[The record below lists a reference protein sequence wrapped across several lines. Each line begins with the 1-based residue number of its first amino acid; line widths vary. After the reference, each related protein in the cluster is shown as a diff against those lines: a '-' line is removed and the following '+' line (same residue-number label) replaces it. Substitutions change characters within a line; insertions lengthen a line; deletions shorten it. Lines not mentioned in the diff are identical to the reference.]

1 MVFMP
6 YNMRKCVPL
15 QSVIVATILH
25 CVGCAHDG
33 APHSEPPGGGTAL
46 PLVGVHSTTPTDEET
61 RGRSLFYEAVDG
73 DRAALAEASKVWS
86 RLHAADVSN
95 ACALAYHGACQALAA
110 RTALWPWE
118 KARLVRDGLAA
129 LDRAVAASAADAAEL
144 EVRFLRGM
152 TLYRMPPM
160 VDRSKEAPADLAYVA
175 ERAEQAVHDGRLSP
189 RIAAA
194 ALYHFGEICDRSGD
208 VAAAT
213 DAWERAVGI
222 APDSPPGRAARDR
235 RLAVGKRG

>member
-1 MVFMP
+1 MSR
-6 YNMRKCVPL
+6 Y
-15 QSVIVATILH
+15 VINKTVIIATILLG
-25 CVGCAHDG
+25 VGCAHDR
-33 APHSEPPGGGTAL
+33 ATDSAPPGGGTTL
-46 PLVGVHSTTPTDEET
+46 PLVGGSSRTPTDEET
-61 RGRSLFYEAVDG
+61 RGRRLFYEAVDG
-73 DRAALAEASKVWS
+73 DRAALAEASRVWS

-95 ACALAYHGACQALAA
+95 ARALAYHGACQALAA

-118 KARLVRDGLAA
+118 KARLVREGLAA
-129 LDRAVAASAADAAEL
+129 LDRAVAGNPAEL

-160 VDRSKEAPADLAYVA
+160 IERSKEAPADLAFVA
-175 ERAEQAVHDGRLSP
+175 EHAEQAVHDGRLSP

-194 ALYHFGEICDRSGD
+194 ALYHFGEIRDRSGD

-213 DAWERAVGI
+213 AAWDLAVRI

-235 RLAVGKRG
+235 RSSVGERG